1 MHLSAGSQELY
12 IQVLRIC
19 DKNEPTNRE

>member
-19 DKNEPTNRE
+19 DKNEPTNIE